1 MSEHFSSL
9 VALCRRAS
17 QRSFEH
23 GTLTLRVD
31 ASQPVVDLVKTIEPW
46 RDPEIHVDGTP
57 RFEGIAAIASGT
69 TVELSYQLGGND
81 RVLATDIGTLLAF
94 QGGFFQ
100 SAPPKEYYLLNEDY
114 ASGEA
119 THSDTVAG
127 YLRIPALLALLRS
140 LADAVLHTNGV
151 EELVFL
157 ATKRIVV
164 PIHYDSNILPSVPD
178 EFAVRALDLVL
189 TSAPHEKDK
198 RVLLKAALQRLTENV
213 SEPARLE
220 HLIKNFSAWRS
231 NFEADFELFST
242 EFNFEKTREEFE
254 RKRTEYLLKCNGV
267 VTDILTKLL
276 AIPVGQGLLASQMK
290 TTAESGMANLALL
303 AGGAVFFIIG
313 IFILVHHV
321 DSLSQILREFE
332 AECEGVRTAFPETYK
347 RLEGTMEAVRK
358 RIARSR
364 RWIPPV

>member
-1 MSEHFSSL
+1 
-9 VALCRRAS
+9 
-17 QRSFEH
+17 
-23 GTLTLRVD
+23 
-31 ASQPVVDLVKTIEPW
+31 
-46 RDPEIHVDGTP
+46 
-57 RFEGIAAIASGT
+57 
-69 TVELSYQLGGND
+69 
-81 RVLATDIGTLLAF
+81 
-94 QGGFFQ
+94 
-100 SAPPKEYYLLNEDY
+100 
-114 ASGEA
+114 
-119 THSDTVAG
+119 
-127 YLRIPALLALLRS
+127 